1 MLQQKKKKEEQEK
14 LKFVFTGKE
23 TATMKCHLKFSH
35 ARVSPA
41 ELTVSATQ
49 SRARAASTCTWKSG
63 NEGLPMK
70 SLVHCFGPLE
80 EEFQT

>member
-23 TATMKCHLKFSH
+23 TATMKCHLRKFSH

-49 SRARAASTCTWKSG
+49 SRARAASTCT
-63 NEGLPMK
+63 
-70 SLVHCFGPLE
+70 
-80 EEFQT
+80 